1 MLWCPCTWA
10 CSWYLMEMSQR
21 LLLGFQQANQK
32 QWGSYI
38 STAQVF
44 LHDNVTFLPMF
55 HLDIKVGDL
64 EVCTLLSKNLY
75 IRKNISFFFHFK
87 YYFQPPMNHV
97 NSQKSHILVQR
108 WWNLSAIG
116 QCLQIDP
123 FIKGN
128 GELYLQDHRHV
139 YVFCMFLVS
148 QGTSP

>member
-1 MLWCPCTWA
+1 
-10 CSWYLMEMSQR
+10 MEMSQR

-97 NSQKSHILVQR
+97 NS
-108 WWNLSAIG
+108 
-116 QCLQIDP
+116 
-123 FIKGN
+123 
-128 GELYLQDHRHV
+128 
-139 YVFCMFLVS
+139 
-148 QGTSP
+148 